1 MTEGISPI
9 PQPSEIVAFLI
20 RAMSHVDDQ
29 HEEALKK
36 ELQRL
41 RKGKPV
47 SPEAANEL
55 LKEHLADFHT
65 ANGNDIWGATD
76 FLDALKEHISLCL
89 GLDCSA
95 LPAEVVRGVFDRVA
109 YGCFQDLFRNV
120 LSVTGVDPR
129 EILGKPNQAT
139 RILWQSR
146 VKDHGLSSLAAEI
159 QGKPGLSRGQENW
172 ERLIKRW
179 SKGEHDP
186 QIITIL
192 ALMKNWD
199 RKFARALL
207 AARIYQ
213 KYCEFCLVD
222 PGNHVE
228 GNELPFDFD
237 AIQSAL
243 LDVAQS
249 PRYLKTCG
257 LSASDDRTINEIAKL
272 TDPRRPK
279 LDGDFLRLEALFEK
293 LEYSLHDQQRLAGL
307 CFYRGRYLAQMGR
320 YDDALDAFE
329 TAANWFQFRSATQMK
344 SCLHYILNL
353 ASKLGKRRVLAKWQ
367 GWCDGLG
374 LDLDSPD
381 ADLSVSRDFPEL
393 FPEAQSADN
402 ADPLSNYLL
411 IMPEWEER
419 KPDLRN
425 PNRVIKGYGPT
436 PTPQLSLFANLGQV
450 EKVRQLLRAGADP
463 DALDRNNGSALL
475 NALQGHD
482 DACVRALLPVTST
495 DTINAK
501 TKGGKSLL
509 LMAISLG
516 SSDYVQRL
524 LEKGADVEVTGP
536 NQQTALYETVSHFVD
551 PMTMA
556 RAALQHGSGPEMP
569 AFLRK
574 TSSPFHD
581 EEARA
586 RSATRYH
593 PDELAVL
600 PEMAEHFS
608 KGDCTDLR
616 KIVQLLLDAGANVNA
631 PAGSSRLTPFLY
643 AAEIGNSWL
652 LQTLVD
658 HGADVRS
665 QDERGGTAFSRLHY
679 FGHSHLVSEFLSW
692 LPPEDR
698 IWLRENGFR

>member
-1 MTEGISPI
+1 M
-9 PQPSEIVAFLI
+9 
-20 RAMSHVDDQ
+20 
-29 HEEALKK
+29 
-36 ELQRL
+36 
-41 RKGKPV
+41 
-47 SPEAANEL
+47 
-55 LKEHLADFHT
+55 
-65 ANGNDIWGATD
+65 
-76 FLDALKEHISLCL
+76 
-89 GLDCSA
+89 
-95 LPAEVVRGVFDRVA
+95 
-109 YGCFQDLFRNV
+109 

-172 ERLIKRW
+172 ESLIKRW

-207 AARIYQ
+207 VARMYR
-213 KYCEFCLVD
+213 KYCEFSMVD
-222 PGNHVE
+222 PARHVD
-228 GNELPFDFD
+228 GYELPFNFH

-243 LDVAQS
+243 LDLAQS
-249 PRYLKTCG
+249 SRYLNTCS
-257 LSASDDRTINEIAKL
+257 LSASDERNINEIAKL

-279 LDGDFLRLEALFEK
+279 LDGDFPRVEALFEK
-293 LEYSLHDQQRLAGL
+293 LEYSLHEQQRLAGL
-307 CFYRGRYLAQMGR
+307 GFYRGRYLAQMGW
-320 YDDALDAFE
+320 YDDAIDAFE

-374 LDLDSPD
+374 LDLDIPD

-393 FPEAQSADN
+393 FPEAQSAGN

-450 EKVRQLLRAGADP
+450 EKVRQLLPVGADP

-475 NALQGHD
+475 NALQGQD
-482 DACVRALLPVTST
+482 DACVQALLAVSST
-495 DTINAK
+495 ETINVK
-501 TKGGKSLL
+501 TKGGISPLL
-509 LMAISLG
+509 KAISLG

-524 LEKGADVEVTGP
+524 LEKGADVEITDA
-536 NQQTALYETVSHFVD
+536 NKQTALYEAVSHFVD
-551 PMTMA
+551 PMTMS
-556 RAALQHGSGPEMP
+556 RSALQQSRGLDMP

-574 TSSPFHD
+574 TSSPFRD
-581 EEARA
+581 EQAHTT
-586 RSATRYH
+586 SRYS
-593 PDELAVL
+593 PEESETLSELAK
-600 PEMAEHFS
+600 HFV
-608 KGDCTDLR
+608 KGDTPAMR
-616 KIVQLLLDAGANVNA
+616 TIVKLLLDGGANVNA
-631 PAGSSRLTPFLY
+631 LAGSSKLTPFLY

-658 HGADVRS
+658 HGADLRS

-679 FGHSHLVSEFLSW
+679 FGHSHLVSEFLRW

>member
-1 MTEGISPI
+1 MTETLTPI

-20 RAMSHVDDQ
+20 RATSHVDDPR
-29 HEEALKK
+29 EEALKK

-47 SPEAANEL
+47 SPESANKL
-55 LKEHLADFHT
+55 LKDHLAEFHT
-65 ANGNDIWGATD
+65 ANGNDTWDATVV
-76 FLDALKEHISLCL
+76 LDALTGYNSLCCR
-89 GLDCSA
+89 LDCSA
-95 LPAEVVRGVFDRVA
+95 LPAEVVRGVFDQVA
-109 YGCFQDLFRNV
+109 FGCFHDLFRSV
-120 LSVTGVDPR
+120 LRVTGVDPQ
-129 EILGKPNQAT
+129 EILGKPDQAT
-139 RILWQSR
+139 RLLWQSR
-146 VKDHGLSSLAAEI
+146 VKDHGLAGLAAEI
-159 QGKPGLSRGQENW
+159 EGRPGLAKGQENW
-172 ERLIKRW
+172 EASIKGW

-186 QIITIL
+186 QIDTIL
-192 ALMKNWD
+192 TLMKNWD
-199 RKFARALL
+199 REFARALL
-207 AARIYQ
+207 AARMYR
-213 KYCEFCLVD
+213 KYCEFSMVD
-222 PGNHVE
+222 PSRHVV
-228 GNELPFDFD
+228 GYELPFDVD

-243 LDVAQS
+243 LDLVKS
-249 PRYLKTCG
+249 PRYLNTCS
-257 LSASDDRTINEIAKL
+257 LSASDDRTINEITKL

-279 LDGDFLRLEALFEK
+279 LDGDFLKVEALFEK
-293 LEYSLHDQQRLAGL
+293 LEDSLHDQKRLAGL

-329 TAANWFQFRSATQMK
+329 TAAKWFQFRSATQMK

-353 ASKLGKRRVLAKWQ
+353 ASKLGKRRVLAKWK

-374 LDLDSPD
+374 LVLDIPD
-381 ADLSVSRDFPEL
+381 ADLSISRDFPEL
-393 FPEAQSADN
+393 FPEAQSAYN
-402 ADPLSNYLL
+402 ANPLSKYLL
-411 IMPEWEER
+411 NISEWEER

-425 PNRVIKGYGPT
+425 PNRVIKGYGQT
-436 PTPQLSLFANLGQV
+436 PTPQLSLFAHLGQV

-475 NALQGHD
+475 NALQSKD

-524 LEKGADVEVTGP
+524 LEKGADVEITGP
-536 NQQTALYETVSHFVD
+536 KQRTALYEIVGHFVD
-551 PMTMA
+551 PITMA
-556 RAALQHGSGPEMP
+556 LAAFQHGSGPDMP

-586 RSATRYH
+586 WSATRYH
-593 PDELAVL
+593 PDELALL
-600 PEMAEHFS
+600 PKMAEHLL
-608 KGDCTDLR
+608 KGDCADLR

-643 AAEIGNSWL
+643 AAEIGNLWL

-665 QDERGGTAFSRLHY
+665 QDERGSTAFSRLHY
-679 FGHSHLVSEFLSW
+679 FGHSHLASEFLRC

-698 IWLRENGFR
+698 IWLKEKGFR